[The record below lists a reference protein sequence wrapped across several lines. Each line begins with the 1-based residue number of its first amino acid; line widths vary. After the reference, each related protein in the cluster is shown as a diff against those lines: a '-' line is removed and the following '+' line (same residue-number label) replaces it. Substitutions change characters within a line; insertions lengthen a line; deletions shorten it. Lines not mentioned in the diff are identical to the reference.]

1 MNRMDIY
8 LMLNGTQV
16 GPYKIEDVQG
26 WITAGYV
33 KMDDPAWYEGC
44 QDWITVMDI
53 PGIQLSLIHI

>member
-1 MNRMDIY
+1 MNPMDIY

-53 PGIQLSLIHI
+53 PGI

>member
-33 KMDDPAWYEGC
+33 KMDDPAWYEGVK
-44 QDWITVMDI
+44 TGL
-53 PGIQLSLIHI
+53 P